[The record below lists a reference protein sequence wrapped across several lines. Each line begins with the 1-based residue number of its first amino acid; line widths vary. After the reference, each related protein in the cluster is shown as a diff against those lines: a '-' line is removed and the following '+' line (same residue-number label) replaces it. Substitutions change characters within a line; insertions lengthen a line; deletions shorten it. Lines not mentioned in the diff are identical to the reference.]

1 MEHPSVAVETAS
13 PAVPA
18 SAPYDV
24 AMHIGLGAAGPAVR
38 DVQSRLGTLGFS
50 WESDDPAVFGPATQ
64 AAVRAFQQSR
74 GLHADGLVRDET
86 WRALVEAGR
95 SLGDRRLYLTEPLLR
110 GDDVRELQDRLNRLG
125 FDAGYVDG
133 VFGRQTAAAVREFQ
147 LNVGLRVDGI
157 AGREVV
163 EGLRRLHRQHQSAA
177 AISVRERE
185 ALRQAPLRCSLAG
198 ARVLLDAGHGPDD
211 PGVVGRNGAT
221 EQLLCWQITTRLEGR
236 LLARGVHTIL
246 SRGPRTTP
254 SPSERARLAN
264 AEGVDLILSVHLN
277 GLDSPSARGTAAYYF
292 GNASFVSEAGRRLA
306 DLAADTVAAH
316 TGTPHC
322 RTHSTGSAL
331 LRESRA
337 PAVVIEPGFLTHPV
351 EGARLQQSDHQEA
364 IADALT
370 HAVAKFLTGQPT
382 LLSAASKTG

>member
-1 MEHPSVAVETAS
+1 MHP
-13 PAVPA
+13 
-18 SAPYDV
+18 
-24 AMHIGLGAAGPAVR
+24 IGLGAAGPAVR
-38 DVQSRLGTLGFS
+38 DVQSRLATLGYS
-50 WESDDPAVFGPATQ
+50 WQSDDPAVFGPGTQ

-74 GLHADGLVRDET
+74 GLTADGLVSDET

-185 ALRQAPLRCSLAG
+185 ALRQAPLCSSLAG

-211 PGVVGRNGAT
+211 PGVTAPDGVT
-221 EQLLCWQITTRLEGR
+221 EQQLCWQITNRLEGR

-254 SPSERARLAN
+254 SQSERARLAN

-277 GLDSPSARGTAAYYF
+277 GLDSPSAQGAAAYYF

-306 DLAADTVAAH
+306 DLVADAVA
-316 TGTPHC
+316 TRTRTPHC
-322 RTHSTGSAL
+322 RTHPTTIAL

-337 PAVVIEPGFLTHPV
+337 PAVMIEPGFLTHPT
-351 EGARLQQSDHQEA
+351 EGVRLREPDHQEA

-370 HAVAKFLTGQPT
+370 DAVARFLTGRRTALPVT
-382 LLSAASKTG
+382 

>member
-1 MEHPSVAVETAS
+1 MTPS
-13 PAVPA
+13 
-18 SAPYDV
+18 PYD
-24 AMHIGLGAAGPAVR
+24 ARMQPIGLGVAGLAVR
-38 DVQSRLGTLGFS
+38 DVQSRLTTLGYS
-50 WESDDPAVFGPATQ
+50 CELDDPALFGKGTQ
-64 AAVRAFQQSR
+64 AAVCAFQQSR
-74 GLHADGLVRDET
+74 GLTANGVVNDET
-86 WRALVEAGR
+86 WRTLVEAGR

-133 VFGRQTAAAVREFQ
+133 VFGRQTAAAIREFQ
-147 LNVGLRVDGI
+147 MNVGLRVDGI
-157 AGREVV
+157 AGREVF
-163 EGLRRLHRQHQSAA
+163 EGLRRLHRHHQSAA

-185 ALRQAPLRCSLAG
+185 ALRQAPLRSSLAG
-198 ARVLLDAGHGPDD
+198 ARILLDAGHGPDD
-211 PGVVGRNGAT
+211 PGVTSRDDVS
-221 EQLLCWQITTRLEGR
+221 EQLICWQITNRLEGR

-277 GLDSPSARGTAAYYF
+277 GLDSPSARGAAAYYF
-292 GNASFVSEAGRRLA
+292 GSASFVSEAGRRLA
-306 DLAADTVAAH
+306 DLVADSVAAH

-322 RTHSTGSAL
+322 RTHPTAIAL

-337 PAVVIEPGFLTHPV
+337 PAVMVEPGFLTHPT
-351 EGARLQQSDHQEA
+351 EGAELQEPDHQEA

-370 HAVAKFLTGQPT
+370 DALARFLTGHRT
-382 LLSAASKTG
+382 SLHLT

>member
-1 MEHPSVAVETAS
+1 
-13 PAVPA
+13 
-18 SAPYDV
+18 
-24 AMHIGLGAAGPAVR
+24 MHIGLGAAGPAVR
-38 DVQSRLGTLGFS
+38 DVQSRLETLGFS
-50 WESDDPAVFGPATQ
+50 CESDDPAVFGPVTQ

-74 GLHADGLVRDET
+74 GLNADGLVSDET

-163 EGLRRLHRQHQSAA
+163 DGLRRLHRQHQSAA

-185 ALRQAPLRCSLAG
+185 ALRQAPRRSSLAG
-198 ARVLLDAGHGPDD
+198 ARILLDAGHGPDD
-211 PGVVGRNGAT
+211 PGVTSPDGAR
-221 EQLLCWQITTRLEGR
+221 EHFLCWQITNRLEGR

-277 GLDSPSARGTAAYYF
+277 GLDSPSARGAAAYYF

-306 DLAADTVAAH
+306 DLAVDAVAAH
-316 TGTPHC
+316 TATPHC
-322 RTHSTGSAL
+322 RTHPTSSAL

-337 PAVVIEPGFLTHPV
+337 PAVVIEPGFLTHPL
-351 EGARLQQSDHQEA
+351 EGARLQEADHQEV

-370 HAVAKFLTGQPT
+370 DAVARFLTGRRT
-382 LLSAASKTG
+382 MLRVGSASGS